1 MYAKWRTRLSVAALL
16 AFSAA
21 ALMALSAVA
30 SADEASN
37 THLECW
43 TSHDFTD
50 DDAAGRCSQS
60 FKPQDSKA
68 SRITAFSAS
77 VNSSIGGR
85 TRPPT

>member
-37 THLECW
+37 TQLEYW

-50 DDAAGRCSQS
+50 DYVQQPAPSCM
-60 FKPQDSKA
+60 
-68 SRITAFSAS
+68 
-77 VNSSIGGR
+77 GGHLVS
-85 TRPPT
+85 PYEQ